1 MWKLE
6 RASLKY
12 AGATVFLCLLVL
24 LGLWLPW
31 VENTPQYLNGEPY
44 VTTPDLTGHGYGF
57 ELVDKLALIVLIPA
71 IVGTGALNRWKRLRD
86 VCVFLSG
93 VLICWW
99 VADGLYY
106 YWSVDH
112 YLIRPGIVV
121 VLVSGFLLCV
131 LSVGAASNR
140 LVSRVRADRST
151 G

>member
-1 MWKLE
+1 MWDLE
-6 RASLKY
+6 RASFKY

-24 LGLWLPW
+24 PGLWLPW

-57 ELVDKLALIVLIPA
+57 DLADKLMLLGLIPA
-71 IVGTGALNRWKRLRD
+71 IVGTVAFQRWKWLRD
-86 VCVFLSG
+86 TCVFLSG

-99 VADGLYY
+99 IGDALYD
-106 YWSVDH
+106 YWSVNQ

-121 VLVSGFLLCV
+121 VLVSGFLLCI

-140 LVSRVRADRST
+140 LVSSVRAEQST